1 MNTTTSE
8 VRFTRRR
15 LRSSYL
21 SVIVSIALVLFVLG
35 IFGLLVLNARSI
47 ARQVK
52 ENFTLTLLLEDE
64 ASPVAVSQFQKS
76 LAMAPYLKDL
86 NFISK
91 EEAAEEL
98 RKSLD
103 EEFVQFLGYNP
114 LSDAL
119 ELHLKAPYV
128 NQAQLESLQQKFAQ
142 DPVVQEVFYD
152 QPLLE
157 ELNRNI
163 RRASYLL
170 IGGAVLLALIAITLI
185 NSSIRLAIYSRR
197 FLIKTMQLV
206 GATRGFIRRPFLLRS
221 LWHGVLGALVA
232 MVLLSGL
239 IYLLSH
245 QLPGYVAILRGYQIA
260 LIGVGL
266 LLGGILISVGCTY
279 FAMRRYLRLT
289 TDQLYF

>member
-1 MNTTTSE
+1 MNSSTSE

-35 IFGLLVLNARSI
+35 VFGLLVLNARSI
-47 ARQVK
+47 AREVK
-52 ENFTLTLLLEDE
+52 ENFTLTLLLEEE

-76 LAMAPYLKDL
+76 LSMAPYLKDL
-86 NFISK
+86 HFISK

-98 RKSLD
+98 RQTLD

-119 ELHLKAPYV
+119 ELRLKAPYV
-128 NQAQLESLQQKFAQ
+128 NRDRLKELRDNFAQ
-142 DPVVQEVFYD
+142 ESVVQEVIYD

-157 ELNRNI
+157 ELNQNI
-163 RRASYLL
+163 RRISYLL
-170 IGGAVLLALIAITLI
+170 IGGAVLLSLIAITLI

-206 GATRGFIRRPFLLRS
+206 GATRGFIRRPFLQRS
-221 LWHGVLGALVA
+221 FWHGLLGALVA
-232 MVLLSGL
+232 MLLLGGL
-239 IYLLSH
+239 LYLLSQ
-245 QLPGYVAILRGYQIA
+245 QLPGYVAILHWYQIV

-266 LLGGILISVGCTY
+266 ILGGILISVGCTY
-279 FAMRRYLRLT
+279 FAIRRYLRLT